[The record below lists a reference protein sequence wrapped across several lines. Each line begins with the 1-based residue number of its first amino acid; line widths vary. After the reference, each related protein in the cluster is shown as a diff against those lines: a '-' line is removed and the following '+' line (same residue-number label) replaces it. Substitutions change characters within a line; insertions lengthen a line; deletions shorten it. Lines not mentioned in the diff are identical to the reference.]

1 MKNGN
6 YWGRNNEDIKRRG
19 DEICR
24 DLSIRP
30 IKTIV
35 LTRGACIK
43 GAFGGKKTKTKICE
57 VRSRQML
64 VCCDLFESSYIR
76 GITNNSILSTLA
88 INNNGR
94 TSVLPRCNVP

>member
-6 YWGRNNEDIKRRG
+6 YWGWNNEDIKHGG

-24 DLSIRP
+24 GLSIRP
-30 IKTIV
+30 TKAIV
-35 LTRGACIK
+35 LTRDACIK

-57 VRSRQML
+57 LRLRQML

-76 GITNNSILSTLA
+76 CITNNSILSTLA

-94 TSVLPRCNVP
+94 TEVLPRCNVP